1 MSRMASFLHVFPPQ
15 PRHIQM
21 GSADGRS
28 IDLGVEI
35 CEYVTHLSE
44 GSTTT
49 FPVIALSTDQ
59 SDKHIFADLIVE
71 PGVYHAMHD
80 DYCEPQTNSPPLE
93 VINKLASMI
102 AARASSGAS
111 QLILS
116 FGPVGSGHGTLSFGT
131 IDSGKPVQIERI
143 PLPKHLKKLEVGQTS
158 AYATSVDLSLLTPW
172 EQKRHLT
179 LQQAQHERAVR
190 EELEFRKEVRR
201 VPRGLLWAT
210 IQAVGPDL
218 AKESVEWPKMAC
230 FTIEPGSRIADLL
243 DYPVGE
249 EYGLSDMQVI
259 EEATYTDVLNCPADF
274 QMYFE
279 KVHAR
284 AQDFDMALYP
294 DPSMAATAFMR
305 SNIYNPAA
313 KDLSMSYRSAMRQA
327 AGESSCHGE
336 PSQLSESRSIVTVH
350 ESEAGP
356 FAAPGPYDYLN
367 KKIRQGIPTIREIRT
382 RGGVI
387 THRDLARAGVRFMS
401 VNPSTLHLLH
411 LSLHG
416 SRRPLCTWDS
426 IKLVQDRGRLASRTQ
441 PSSPTLS
448 TIRKRV
454 GLNDY
459 TLALDAC
466 GPTVTILYLGP
477 ARGNSCIIF
486 VDCCTCTMHTPL
498 EGFTAAPQMQTSL
511 QALSALKTLISSL
524 HKGEKTLLAAKA
536 HFLTRILVGHM
547 PDLIKEGGEPQ
558 RIGTE
563 VRRSSQNDIS
573 RSDTA
578 SSIEASDDRPS
589 ILIFHSIQGASIDAK
604 STAQQ
609 LRLAAFLDQQVELGY
624 YLLKKERIN
633 TYRRKCLS
641 DILQGERGDHFTTPQ
656 RFGSTEMLTTLVEGS
671 QQRGSN
677 VRLALGLIRKDIDS
691 LLYTEPGV
699 HGGGRLENHG
709 HDLFEPR
716 AHSLE
721 SGSESDDDAIS
732 AHKQVTRNASNKLD
746 LQSSIL
752 SITSQDEESSLYTI
766 CSANYDP
773 ELSKSHE
780 PSSTLRLSREYYLE
794 QLEVCIERAEALL
807 RRLE

>member
-1 MSRMASFLHVFPPQ
+1 
-15 PRHIQM
+15 M
-21 GSADGRS
+21 GSSDGRS

-35 CEYVTHLSE
+35 CEYVSHLSE
-44 GSTTT
+44 GSTSTY
-49 FPVIALSTDQ
+49 PVIALPSEQ

-80 DYCEPQTNSPPLE
+80 DYCEPHANLPPLE
-93 VINKLASMI
+93 CINKLASSI
-102 AARASSGAS
+102 ATRASNGTS

-116 FGPVGSGHGTLSFGT
+116 LGPVGSGHGTLAFGT

-143 PLPKHLKKLEVGQTS
+143 RLPKHLQKLEAGQPPAYS
-158 AYATSVDLSLLTPW
+158 ASIDLSLLAPW

-210 IQAVGPDL
+210 IQAIGPNL
-218 AKESVEWPKMAC
+218 SKESVEWPKMAC

-249 EYGLSDMQVI
+249 EYGLSDLQII

-279 KVHAR
+279 KVHNR
-284 AQDFDMALYP
+284 AQDFDMALYS
-294 DPSMAATAFMR
+294 DPSLAATAFLR

-313 KDLSMSYRSAMRQA
+313 KDLSMSYRNAMRHA
-327 AGESSCHGE
+327 AGESSCYGE
-336 PSQLSESRSIVTVH
+336 PSQLSESRSVTVY

-356 FAAPGPYDYLN
+356 PAVPGLHDCLTR
-367 KKIRQGIPTIREIRT
+367 KIRQGIPAIRELRPKGGIIT
-382 RGGVI
+382 RA
-387 THRDLARAGVRFMS
+387 DLARAGVRFMS

-416 SRRPLCTWDS
+416 SRRPLCTWNG
-426 IKLVQDRGRLASRTQ
+426 IKAVQDRGRLASRTQ
-441 PSSPTLS
+441 PSNPTLS

-454 GLNDY
+454 GLDEY

-477 ARGNSCIIF
+477 THDNACIIF

-498 EGFTAAPQMQTSL
+498 EGFTASPQMQISL
-511 QALSALKTLISSL
+511 QTLSALKSLIACL
-524 HKGEKTLLAAKA
+524 HKGEKTLLTAKT
-536 HFLTRILVGHM
+536 HLLTRILVGHM
-547 PDLIKEGGEPQ
+547 PDLIREEGEPQ
-558 RIGTE
+558 RNGTE
-563 VRRSSQNDIS
+563 VRRVSRQNVS

-578 SSIEASDDRPS
+578 STIDVPEDGPS
-589 ILIFHSIQGASIDAK
+589 ILIFHSIQAASIDLK

-609 LRLAAFLDQQVELGY
+609 LRLAAFLDQQVEMGY
-624 YLLKKERIN
+624 YLLKKEKIN
-633 TYRRKCLS
+633 AYRRKCLLEV
-641 DILQGERGDHFTTPQ
+641 LQGEREEHFATLQ
-656 RFGSTEMLTTLVEGS
+656 RLGSADVFAPPIDDSEQKGT
-671 QQRGSN
+671 N
-677 VRLALGLIRKDIDS
+677 VRMTLGLIRKDIDS
-691 LLYTEPGV
+691 LLYTESEAHRIGQLE
-699 HGGGRLENHG
+699 GRIHPPS
-709 HDLFEPR
+709 EPR
-716 AHSLE
+716 VHSLE
-721 SGSESDDDAIS
+721 SGSENDEDAIS
-732 AHKQVTRNASNKLD
+732 SHRQATKNVSSKSD
-746 LQSSIL
+746 VQSSVL
-752 SITSQDEESSLYTI
+752 SMTSQDDESSLYTVH
-766 CSANYDP
+766 SASLDP

-794 QLEVCIERAEALL
+794 QLETCIARAEALL
-807 RRLE
+807 GRLV